1 MTETEFFKKYP
12 STDYKLEFVRSKE
25 SGFQGSIEEDTY
37 DVIDQ
42 ETKEV
47 VARVKRT
54 EVKERGREPTI
65 FWEE

>member
-1 MTETEFFKKYP
+1 MTESEFFKKYP
-12 STDYKLEFVRSKE
+12 ATDYKLDFVRNKE

-65 FWEE
+65 FWE